1 LPRRDKGTKR
11 KKSKVKISEQ
21 GWKYDS
27 LSPGNIGKRIRP
39 SSMKGEIYSI
49 SDVNIIGYFS
59 NVRYERVYDLND
71 KRI

>member
-1 LPRRDKGTKR
+1 
-11 KKSKVKISEQ
+11 
-21 GWKYDS
+21 
-27 LSPGNIGKRIRP
+27 
-39 SSMKGEIYSI
+39 MKGEIYSI